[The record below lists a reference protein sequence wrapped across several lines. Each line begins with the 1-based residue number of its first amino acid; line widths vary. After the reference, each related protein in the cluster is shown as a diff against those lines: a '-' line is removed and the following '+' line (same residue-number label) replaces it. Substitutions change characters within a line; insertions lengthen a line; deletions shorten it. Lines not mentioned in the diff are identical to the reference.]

1 MSAGFV
7 KGLKNFFSTSFIPE
21 GYKTMA
27 SKDDPLP
34 NPLSLH
40 PDPNPAWALPPD
52 RVRDLDRFAIQDLG
66 IPGPVLME
74 NASKA
79 VAALVERVAA
89 PSSKVVI
96 LAGKGNNGGD
106 GMAAHRH
113 LHPRTRLLLLGDPER
128 LSGDAAL
135 QWSIL
140 QKAGLDPGWAQ
151 ELQPL
156 EEILASLSQEDLVV
170 DALFGTGLS
179 RPVGPP
185 YAGAVAAINACP
197 ARVLAVDIPSGL
209 DAREGKILGSAVK
222 ADWTVTFAAPKTGFY
237 RGEGPERCGRIYL
250 AGIGIPAA
258 ALETFLARGE

>member
-1 MSAGFV
+1 MQKQPG
-7 KGLKNFFSTSFIPE
+7 
-21 GYKTMA
+21 
-27 SKDDPLP
+27 PLP

-40 PDPNPAWALPPD
+40 PDPDPAWALPPD
-52 RVRDLDRFAIQDLG
+52 KVRDLDRFAIQELG

-79 VAALVERVAA
+79 LATLVEREIS
-89 PSSKVVI
+89 PSSRVLI

-113 LHPRTRLLLLGDPER
+113 LHPRSRLFLLGDPAR

-140 QKAGLDPGWAQ
+140 QKAGLGPEWPRDIPR
-151 ELQPL
+151 L
-156 EEILASLSQEDLVV
+156 EAILGSLTPDDLVV

-185 YAGAVAAINACP
+185 YAEAIDSINSCP
-197 ARVLAVDIPSGL
+197 ARVLAVDLPSGL
-209 DAREGKILGSAVK
+209 DAWKGNILGRAVS

-237 RGEGPERCGRIYL
+237 CGEGPRHCGRIYL

-258 ALETFLARGE
+258 ALNDFLARGG

>member
-1 MSAGFV
+1 M
-7 KGLKNFFSTSFIPE
+7 
-21 GYKTMA
+21 KTQG
-27 SKDDPLP
+27 SPLP

-40 PDPNPAWALPPD
+40 PDPDPAWALPPD
-52 RVRDLDRFAIQDLG
+52 RVRALDRFAIEELG

-74 NASKA
+74 NASKS
-79 VAALVERVAA
+79 VAALVERVIS

-113 LHPRTRLLLLGDPER
+113 LHPKTRLLLLGDPAR

-140 QKAGLDPGWAQ
+140 RKAGLDPEWT
-151 ELQPL
+151 LDVHRL
-156 EEILASLSQEDLVV
+156 EETLASLSPQDLVV

-179 RPVGPP
+179 RSVGSP
-185 YAGAVAAINACP
+185 YAEAVEALNACP
-197 ARVLAVDIPSGL
+197 ARVLAVDLPSGL
-209 DAREGKILGSAVK
+209 DAREGSILGTAVQ

-237 RGEGPERCGRIYL
+237 AGSGPSLCGRIYL
-250 AGIGIPAA
+250 AGIGIPQA
-258 ALETFLARGE
+258 ALKAFLARGS